1 MLSWLLRLMALCAG
15 LFITQTSLF
24 AQFTVQHQSPTAL
37 VRGEMNTLE
46 FIVPSVNQNDVQE
59 AILFFNYDEGIGFQ
73 QQEVIFE
80 NGVFTANLEIDNPTA
95 SSVEYYF
102 QLNLTSGS
110 QVFYPDN
117 SPSENP
123 VRVDIVSGRSDGA
136 ETALNEM
143 KILSLISFLLWLVTP
158 LLLMMW
164 LLQLL
169 CITT

>member
-73 QQEVIFE
+73 QHF
-80 NGVFTANLEIDNPTA
+80 
-95 SSVEYYF
+95 
-102 QLNLTSGS
+102 
-110 QVFYPDN
+110 
-117 SPSENP
+117 
-123 VRVDIVSGRSDGA
+123 
-136 ETALNEM
+136 
-143 KILSLISFLLWLVTP
+143 
-158 LLLMMW
+158 
-164 LLQLL
+164 
-169 CITT
+169 